1 LTEQE
6 RRHQRNQDL
15 LNRMRAKENL
25 VAISATDSHY
35 PKRPPIKKLPR
46 EMERIFGKDSP
57 GRR

>member
-1 LTEQE
+1 VTEAE
-6 RRHQRNQDL
+6 KRHQRNQDL
-15 LNRMRAKENL
+15 LNRMRENDPL